1 MSPKLEEQ
9 RSGEP
14 KRAAPKEPEGGPLE
28 AAVRGSVLSELGSP
42 PGLHR
47 VQVRRVWGD
56 SYRVNV
62 FVGDD
67 AASFKVAHSF
77 FLQADGDGRVI
88 ESSPAIARL
97 YSPQG
102 APEPPRCE

>member
-1 MSPKLEEQ
+1 MSPKLEEP

-14 KRAAPKEPEGGPLE
+14 KRAGPREPEGRPLE
-28 AAVRGSVLSELGSP
+28 AVVRGRVMSELGSP
-42 PGLHR
+42 PGMHR

-77 FLQADGDGRVI
+77 FLQADGDGRVLT
-88 ESSPAIARL
+88 STPAIARL
-97 YSPQG
+97 Y
-102 APEPPRCE
+102 PPRSAPV